1 MLRAD
6 PALPFVDI
14 ARSGGKMVDFL
25 NRAVLPLAWPG
36 HVVRKLEQR
45 EMAYTPGRKCTA
57 LYSVEFADQ
66 SPGRSVRASVSFAKD
81 GRLEELYRLVYGG
94 SKSTNGLPSAVNLPA
109 YHCLV
114 EFFPMD
120 GRLPALSQAVDP
132 RKVAGRLLS
141 ALNGGASKRG
151 TDLEIAVL
159 KYRPHETCVLSYTVR
174 PTGECQRDVIGKIY
188 RESSR
193 AQRVWESLK
202 SLDGNPEVIIP
213 TPLGLIS
220 EWNLVLME
228 RAPGVS
234 MKALLEEAPTVAQ
247 ARELSRL
254 AATALVAFHQMQ
266 IDSLK
271 IGSAE
276 TELARVQKH
285 TSRLRL
291 VAPDLERAVQSILD
305 ELRPLLMRSC
315 ASPLTPIHGDCK
327 PTQFLLDGD
336 QVAIVDFDGTCLGDR
351 AIDLGNFMAQFHKYA
366 LTSGNRYLKELP
378 EYFLAE
384 YLARSPDPGLERRS
398 RLFLAVSL
406 LRMAVRSFE
415 GFPPS
420 YRRQDAL
427 SLEDLLLQEAENC
440 LSKLG

>member
-1 MLRAD
+1 MLSAD
-6 PALPFVDI
+6 PDLPFVDI
-14 ARSGGKMVDFL
+14 ARSGGKMLDFL
-25 NRAVLPLAWPG
+25 NGAVLPLAWPG
-36 HVVRKLEQR
+36 HAVRKLEQR

-57 LYSVEFADQ
+57 LYSLEFADQ
-66 SPGRSVRASVSFAKD
+66 SPGGSVRASVSFAKD
-81 GRLEELYRLVYGG
+81 DRLEELYRLFYGG
-94 SKSTNGLPSAVNLPA
+94 SKTTNGLPAAVNLPD
-109 YHCLV
+109 YRCLV

-120 GRLPALSQAVDP
+120 GRLPALFRCVDP
-132 RKVAGRLLS
+132 KKVADRLVS
-141 ALNGGASKRG
+141 ALDGGGVNGRTGVEVA
-151 TDLEIAVL
+151 IL

-174 PTGECQRDVIGKIY
+174 PPGECQRDVVGKVY
-188 RESSR
+188 REASR

-202 SLDGNPEVIIP
+202 SLEGNSGVIIP
-213 TPLGLIS
+213 RPLGFIN

-234 MKALLEEAPTVAQ
+234 MKNMLEEADTNVQ

-254 AATALVAFHQMQ
+254 AAAALVAFHQMQ
-266 IDSLK
+266 LNSREIRTV
-271 IGSAE
+271 E
-276 TELARVQKH
+276 MELARVQKR
-285 TSRLRL
+285 TSRLHF
-291 VAPDLERAVQSILD
+291 VAPDLERALQSILD
-305 ELRPLLMRSC
+305 EVSPLLIGGY
-315 ASPLTPIHGDCK
+315 AYPLTPIHGDCK
-327 PTQFLLDGD
+327 PSQFLINRDR
-336 QVAIVDFDGTCLGDR
+336 VAIVDFDGTCLGDR

-440 LSKLG
+440 LSKLD